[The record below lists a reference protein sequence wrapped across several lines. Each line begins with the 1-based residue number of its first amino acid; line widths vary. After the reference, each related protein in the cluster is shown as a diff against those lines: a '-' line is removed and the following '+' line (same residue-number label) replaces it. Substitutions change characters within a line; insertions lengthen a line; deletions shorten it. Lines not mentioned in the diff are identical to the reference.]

1 MLPLVSAWPRPATT
15 SGCQEQL
22 GSFNNLKDIPSMWT
36 TGEADGLGAAPCT
49 RLHVQPCQ
57 LDPKEVQ
64 MVLYSHGALVSEERI
79 AELERARLPS
89 GRTVKEFYEAIMA
102 DFRQYWRGRGEH
114 V

>member
-1 MLPLVSAWPRPATT
+1 
-15 SGCQEQL
+15 
-22 GSFNNLKDIPSMWT
+22 
-36 TGEADGLGAAPCT
+36 LGAALCT